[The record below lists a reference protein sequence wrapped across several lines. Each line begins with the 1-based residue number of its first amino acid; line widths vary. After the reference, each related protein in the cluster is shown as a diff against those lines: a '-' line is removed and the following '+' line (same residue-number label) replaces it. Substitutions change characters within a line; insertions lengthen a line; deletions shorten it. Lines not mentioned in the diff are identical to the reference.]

1 MSINTENL
9 RILWLEDGRCILFN
23 SQLKRVSKIC
33 SAKVGK
39 IAEELCKGTDFAAI
53 VKNMDASLQDCEV
66 AKNLINHIAGGFLLT
81 PPLLP
86 DRPCFYRTLVL
97 APSAVCSLCCV
108 YCSGDAGGRS
118 TDKMDWSMAKAAID
132 YFFAHCVDSGPYTLQ
147 FHGAGEPMTAPDIVE
162 KSVKYARTIA
172 IQRNQILFTRISTNG
187 IMTEKQAIWLSQ
199 NMDHISL
206 SIDGTREVHDAQ
218 RPLKNGDSS
227 YDTVIRSMSIFCR
240 TGALKRINMVVTNK
254 GLAHMEDHL
263 RHIHSLC
270 GCVDLRIL
278 PMEFC
283 GRCEKTSQ
291 IPIDRQYFNQQLP
304 DIIKIADKLG
314 IRVLTAAE
322 QLDYCTDYYCQ
333 ACGYAM
339 CVTPS
344 GDVSTCVEAMF
355 RGEKGTDEFF
365 IGKYDKD
372 SQTFSINWDKVAILR
387 TRNYTHLENCQDCV
401 FRTNCAGNC
410 LMRATRK
417 HGTVFSIAEE
427 ACEMTKKVLTE
438 ELIKLATAKTYL
450 SVEEVDEMSYDE
462 NRKEMLSLSEMQQL
476 SRKVFAGFEPLE
488 SRTWGIEAA
497 GLELVKQVG
506 DLTKQLMGIE
516 NYYLPSRTM
525 QSEYKPSKER
535 IANELADIL
544 HWIFYIADY
553 YGISL
558 DTAFVQARQAELSYI
573 QHNKNIT

>member
-1 MSINTENL
+1 MNMNTENL
-9 RILWLEDGRCILFN
+9 RVLWLEDGRCILFN

-39 IAEELCKGTDFAAI
+39 IAEELCKGTDFNTI
-53 VKNMDASLQDCEV
+53 VKETEASLQDCEA
-66 AKNLINHIAGGFLLT
+66 AKTLISHIAGGFPLT
-81 PPLLP
+81 APLLP
-86 DRPCFYRTLVL
+86 DSRCFYRTLVL
-97 APSAVCSLCCV
+97 APSAVCSLRCV
-108 YCSGDAGGRS
+108 YCSGDASERS

-132 YFFAHCVDSGPYTLQ
+132 YFFSHCVDSGPYTLQ

-162 KSVKYARTIA
+162 RSVEYAKSIA
-172 IQRNQILFTRISTNG
+172 MQRRQLLFTRISTNG
-187 IMTEKQAIWLSQ
+187 MMTEKQARWLSQ

-206 SIDGTREVHDAQ
+206 SIDGTRKVHDAQ
-218 RPLKNGDSS
+218 RPLKDGGSS
-227 YDTVIRSMSIFCR
+227 YDIVLRSLSIFCQ
-240 TGALKRINMVVTNK
+240 TGALKRINMVVTNQ
-254 GLAHMEDHL
+254 GLAHMEESLH
-263 RHIHSLC
+263 HIHSLC

-283 GRCEKTSQ
+283 GRCEKTNQ
-291 IPIDRQYFNQQLP
+291 TPINRQYFNQQLP
-304 DIIKIADKLG
+304 DIIKVADELG

-322 QLDYCTDYYCQ
+322 QLDYCTDHYCQ

-365 IGKYDKD
+365 IGKYNKD
-372 SQTFSINWDKVAILR
+372 TQTFSIQWDKVAILR
-387 TRNYTHLENCQDCV
+387 KRNYTYLKNCKDCV

-410 LMRATRK
+410 PMRAARK

-438 ELIKLATAKTYL
+438 ELIKLATEKTHFSVKEADKISYAK
-450 SVEEVDEMSYDE
+450 
-462 NRKEMLSLSEMQQL
+462 KEKETLSLLEMQEL
-476 SRKVFAGFEPLE
+476 SRKVFEGFKPLE
-488 SRTWGIEAA
+488 TRTWGIEAA

-516 NYYLPSRTM
+516 NYYLPSRTV

-573 QHNKNIT
+573 QQNKNIT